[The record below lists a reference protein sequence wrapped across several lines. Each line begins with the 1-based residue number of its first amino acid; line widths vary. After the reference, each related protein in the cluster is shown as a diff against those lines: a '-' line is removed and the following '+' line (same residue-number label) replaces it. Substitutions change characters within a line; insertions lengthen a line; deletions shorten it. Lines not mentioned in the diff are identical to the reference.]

1 MLRTKEFWKMAR
13 LALKAIK
20 DYQNFDR
27 IVFEARMLR
36 KNGQEFPVEISSK
49 ILFNE
54 HGIPVG
60 LQGSTRDIT
69 ERKQAEEELLWRNEY
84 LSALQE
90 TTVELLSQLELNILL
105 ENIVKRAG
113 LLMGTASGYLDLV
126 DPMSGQLKPRVGLG
140 ALAESLRHAVQ
151 PGEGVAGTVWQSGE
165 PLVINDYDHWSGR
178 IGDFTRETL
187 SAVIGV
193 PLLSDGQVQGV
204 LGLAH
209 EYATRRAFKSGDIE
223 ILTQFARLAM
233 IAIENARLFSIARQ
247 ELLERQKTE
256 ESLRE
261 SERRLATLMGNL
273 PGMAYRCKNDSD
285 WTMEF
290 VSEGCMLLTGYEP
303 DELVGNARIAY
314 REVIH
319 PDDRQEVWDEIQT
332 AIRAQSKFQLT
343 YRIHTLD
350 GEERWVREQ
359 GQGVSV
365 NGSELLVLEGL
376 ITDIT
381 EEKYAEKLVHARLE
395 LFQFSNFHSL
405 EEVLQKTLDQVGD
418 LTDSPIGFYHFVEED
433 QKTLSLQAWS
443 TRTEKEFCQM
453 EGKGLHY
460 SLDQAGVWVD
470 CVQAKKPVVHN
481 DYPSLP
487 HRKGLPEGHAPVYRE
502 LVVPILRADKIVAI
516 LGVGNK
522 PSEYTKTDTDLVA
535 YFADVAWEIAERK
548 HAEHALL
555 FNEEK
560 LRNIVE
566 HSTNMF
572 YSHTPEHILTFISPQ
587 IKQILGYEPEEAM
600 IRWTELVSENPSN
613 QRGFDLTAEA
623 IRTGKAQP
631 PYELEL
637 IHKDGHFVWV
647 EVREGPV
654 VVEGKTTAIVGSL
667 NDITERKQAELELYQ
682 SRQLLRSIMD
692 SIPQR
697 VFWKD
702 LDLTYLGCNLPFAR
716 DAGLSTTD
724 EVTGKTDFDLVWRAS
739 AELYRDDDLQVI
751 QSNTSKLHFEEQ
763 MLREDGTH
771 LWLRTSK
778 MPLWD
783 LDGKAIGVL
792 GTYEDIT
799 DRKLAEIQ
807 YQTILRT
814 ALDGFWITDT
824 QGKFLDVND
833 AYCELIGYTREEL
846 LTMCLSDIEAVE
858 NQADTQRHIQKVI
871 ETGKDHFATRHR
883 RKDGALIDVEISA
896 NYLDMSGGRFF
907 VFVHDITER
916 KRSDR
921 ALLESEERYRRLAE
935 NAQDL
940 IYRYEL
946 LPEPKFTYVSPA
958 ATPITGFTPEE
969 HYADPQLGY
978 KLVHPEDRHLLDA
991 AARGGAPTPLVLRW
1005 VRKDGSIIWTEQRN
1019 VPVLENGKIIA
1030 LEGIARDISERKQA
1044 ELAIAQHAKELERS
1058 NAELEQFAYVASH
1071 DLQEPLRMISSYLQL
1086 LERRYKGQLDQDAD
1100 EFIHYAVDGAARMQ
1114 RLISDLLV
1122 YSRVG
1127 TRGKE
1132 LLPNSSEGTLQSA
1145 LQNLEVSIQE
1155 TRADFTYDVM
1165 PIVRADEGQLL
1176 LLFQNLIGNA
1186 IKFHKEGKPKV
1197 HIGVKKVTDPGG
1209 EAMWQFSVED
1219 NGIGIEPEYFEQVF
1233 VIFQRLHTREDFPG
1247 TGIGPWQSAKRSL
1260 SVMVGAS
1267 GLIEAREKDPRFSLH

>member
-1 MLRTKEFWKMAR
+1 MDLRLNFTYVSPALYPMTGYTPEEWLGTNLSNYATRAQFWKMAR

-49 ILFNE
+49 ILFNKY
-54 HGIPVG
+54 GIPMG

-69 ERKQAEEELLWRNEY
+69 ERKQVEQELLWRNEY

-165 PLVINDYDHWSGR
+165 PLVINDYDDWSGR
-178 IGDFTRETL
+178 IGDFTQGTL
-187 SAVIGV
+187 AAVIGV
-193 PLLSDGQVQGV
+193 PLLSDGQVLGV

-209 EYATRRAFKSGDIE
+209 DYATRRAFESGDIE
-223 ILTQFARLAM
+223 ILTQFARLAT
-233 IAIENARLFSIARQ
+233 IAIENARLYSAAQQ
-247 ELLERQKTE
+247 ELAERQRTQEILK
-256 ESLRE
+256 E
-261 SERRLATLMGNL
+261 SERRLVTLMGNL
-273 PGMAYRCKNDSD
+273 PGMAYRCKNDFD

-290 VSEGCMLLTGYEP
+290 VSDGCHLLTGYTP
-303 DELVGNARIAY
+303 DELVGNARITY
-314 REVIH
+314 RDVIH
-319 PDDRQEVWDEIQT
+319 PEDRQGVWDEIQ
-332 AIRAQSKFQLT
+332 AALRAQRKFQLT
-343 YRIHTLD
+343 YRIHTMN

-359 GQGVSV
+359 GQGVYV
-365 NGSELLVLEGL
+365 NESELLVLEGF

-381 EEKYAEKLVHARLE
+381 EEKYAEKLIYARLE
-395 LFQFSNFHSL
+395 LLEFSNFHSL
-405 EEVLQKTLDQVGD
+405 EEVLQKTLDQVGE

-433 QKTLSLQAWS
+433 QKTISLQAWS
-443 TRTEKEFCQM
+443 TRTEKEFCQV

-460 SLDQAGVWVD
+460 PIDQAGVWVD
-470 CVQAKKPVVHN
+470 CVQAKKPIVHN

-535 YFADVAWEIAERK
+535 YFADIAWEIAERK
-548 HAEHALL
+548 RAEHALL

-572 YSHTPEHILTFISPQ
+572 YSHTPEHFLTFISPQ

-600 IRWTELVSENPSN
+600 IRWTELVSENPIN
-613 QRGFDLTAEA
+613 QRGFDLTTEA

-654 VVEGKTTAIVGSL
+654 VINGQTTAIVGSL
-667 NDITERKQAELELYQ
+667 NDITERKKAELELYE
-682 SRQLLRSIMD
+682 SRQVLQSIMD

-702 LDLTYLGCNLPFAR
+702 RDLNYLGCNLPFAR

-724 EVTGKTDFDLVWRAS
+724 EVTGKTDYDLVWRAS
-739 AELYRDDDLQVI
+739 AELYREDDLQVI

-763 MLREDGTH
+763 MPREDGTQ

-814 ALDGFWITDT
+814 ALDGFWVADSR
-824 QGKFLDVND
+824 GKFVDVND
-833 AYCELIGYTREEL
+833 AYCELTGYTREEL
-846 LTMCLSDIEAVE
+846 LTMSVSDIEAVE
-858 NQADTQRHIQKVI
+858 SHEDTQRHIQQVI
-871 ETGKDHFATRHR
+871 EKGKDHFATQHR
-883 RKDGALIDVEISA
+883 RRDGTLIDVEISA
-896 NYLDMSGGRFF
+896 NYLDISGGRLF

-921 ALLESEERYRRLAE
+921 ALRESEERFRLAFEQAAVGIAHVSLEGQFLRINQRYCDIVGYTPDEMRTRTFQVITHPDDLDTDLAYVQQVLSDEIQTYTMEKRYIRKNGQVVWVNLTVSLSRKLSGEPNYFIAVVEDISERIQIEQDLQESEKRYRRLAE

-946 LPEPKFTYVSPA
+946 LPEPKFTYV
-958 ATPITGFTPEE
+958 I
-969 HYADPQLGY
+969 
-978 KLVHPEDRHLLDA
+978 
-991 AARGGAPTPLVLRW
+991 
-1005 VRKDGSIIWTEQRN
+1005 
-1019 VPVLENGKIIA
+1019 
-1030 LEGIARDISERKQA
+1030 
-1044 ELAIAQHAKELERS
+1044 
-1058 NAELEQFAYVASH
+1058 
-1071 DLQEPLRMISSYLQL
+1071 
-1086 LERRYKGQLDQDAD
+1086 
-1100 EFIHYAVDGAARMQ
+1100 Q
-1114 RLISDLLV
+1114 RLLPSQV
-1122 YSRVG
+1122 SRLKSIMLIRNWG
-1127 TRGKE
+1127 T
-1132 LLPNSSEGTLQSA
+1132 SW
-1145 LQNLEVSIQE
+1145 SIRK
-1155 TRADFTYDVM
+1155 T
-1165 PIVRADEGQLL
+1165 
-1176 LLFQNLIGNA
+1176 
-1186 IKFHKEGKPKV
+1186 
-1197 HIGVKKVTDPGG
+1197 VT
-1209 EAMWQFSVED
+1209 F
-1219 NGIGIEPEYFEQVF
+1219 
-1233 VIFQRLHTREDFPG
+1233 
-1247 TGIGPWQSAKRSL
+1247 
-1260 SVMVGAS
+1260 
-1267 GLIEAREKDPRFSLH
+1267 